1 MLQKGEKL
9 SMPQSRPMKVIGS
22 RCHELRIVDEHVIWR
37 IIYRVDDDAIVILE
51 VFKKKT
57 EKTPQ
62 QVIDTSKKR
71 LKEYDE
77 S

>member
-22 RCHELRIVDEHVIWR
+22 RCHELRIVDERVIWR
-37 IIYRVDDDAIVILE
+37 IIYRADDDAIVILE
-51 VFKKKT
+51 VFKKKS
-57 EKTPQ
+57 EQTPQ